1 MKVTL
6 KDGTEHNVD
15 SVVAKALF
23 NAGATQEAAYAFKF
37 PSNPAH
43 NAAVEEA
50 INMKLP
56 LAWLIGQ
63 RCPNL
68 KRGSTV
74 EIYTN
79 RVPTTELR
87 YRGEVANISLEPAL
101 GEDVKNVVL
110 VNLRKHE

>member
-6 KDGTEHNVD
+6 KGD
-15 SVVAKALF
+15 
-23 NAGATQEAAYAFKF
+23 AFRF
-37 PSNPAH
+37 PS

-63 RCPNL
+63 RFPNL
-68 KRGSTV
+68 KCGSTV
-74 EIYTN
+74 EIS
-79 RVPTTELR
+79 TTEHHR
-87 YRGEVANISLEPAL
+87 YRGEIANISLEPDL